1 MKQLMKITAV
11 SLLTAMTT
19 INAQAETVHKI
30 LDAPITIEVH
40 KPKNKIFIIWTD
52 SEGNKLKL
60 KRTLSKMNPKVMS
73 VLTPENEK
81 EGEKS
86 TPRSHNIDYKYD
98 TEKREIS
105 GVRIDKMK
113 LNK

>member
-1 MKQLMKITAV
+1 MKQLMKITVV

-19 INAQAETVHKI
+19 INAQAETVQKKI
-30 LDAPITIEVH
+30 DTPITIEVH
-40 KPKNKIFIIWTD
+40 KPKNKIYIMWTD
-52 SEGNKLKL
+52 NEGNKLKL
-60 KRTLSKMNPKVMS
+60 KRTLSKMNPKLIS

-86 TPRSHNIDYKYD
+86 TPEIYNIAYKYD
-98 TEKREIS
+98 TEEKEIS
-105 GVRIDKMK
+105 AVRINKIK